1 MGDRIYT
8 YQQKLEIIQI
18 ERLQELI
25 TSPHKDYKSMKIAF
39 RSLCRLVDG
48 DPNQP
53 KHVKPRIYFRDSVWF
68 KDRVHLDDILDWL
81 ATIHTVIDR
90 SSSPGIRRQ

>member
-18 ERLQELI
+18 ERLHELI
-25 TSPHKDYKSMKIAF
+25 TSPYKDYKSMKITF

-53 KHVKPRIYFRDSVWF
+53 KSAKPRRYFRDSVWF

-81 ATIHTVIDR
+81 AVIHTNIDR
-90 SSSPGIRRQ
+90 STSPGIRRQ

>member
-18 ERLQELI
+18 ERLHDLI
-25 TSPHKDYKSMKIAF
+25 TSPRRDYKAMKIAF

-48 DPNQP
+48 DPLQP
-53 KHVKPRIYFRDSVWF
+53 KSAKSKNYFRDSVWY
-68 KDRVHLDDILDWL
+68 KDRVHLDVILDWL
-81 ATIHTVIDR
+81 AVIHTVIDR
-90 SSSPGIRRQ
+90 SSSPGIRRD